1 MVMITFS
8 MLQESLARGRIKF
21 EAAVYNCTEQF
32 RRNENEFLGG
42 NGLIFFLRE
51 NMKPLVF
58 WCFQGE

>member
-8 MLQESLARGRIKF
+8 MLQESLVRGRIKF
-21 EAAVYNCTEQF
+21 EAAVCNCTEQF

-42 NGLIFFLRE
+42 NVPILFLRE

-58 WCFQGE
+58 RCFQGE